1 MFKKS
6 LALLLSLLLAASP
19 IANAAIPTA
28 MQDMSTTAASNTP
41 AGSESPTNADDYLRA
56 IQAILRSTNAKG
68 SDIASA
74 STIDIGAATGEFVDV
89 TGTTTITSLGTV
101 AAGIVRTVRFTGALT
116 LTHNATSLILPGS
129 ANITTANGDV
139 AQFRSLGSGNWKCVG
154 YIKQS
159 GEPVGP
165 YVDTNPLVVGS
176 SDATK
181 KVRVEADGLTT
192 ATTRVITMP
201 DFNVNLGITGESED
215 TSPDSNADYVHTYD
229 ASATGLK
236 KVLLGRAAAPT
247 QGTAQASTSGT
258 AVNFTGIPSWAK
270 RITLSFA
277 GVSLSGSDDI
287 LIRLGDS
294 GGLENTGYLS
304 ASSLAGESSIV
315 SGNYSNSFGI
325 TAGAGAAVW
334 HGSVTFTLIDAAT
347 NTWAAS
353 GTFARSDTPR
363 LLSIAGSKALS
374 ATLDRVGVLP
384 AGSNTFDAGSINIQY
399 E

>member
-74 STIDIGAATGEFVDV
+74 STIDLGAATGEFVDV

-159 GEPVGP
+159 GTPVA
-165 YVDTNPLVVGS
+165 L
-176 SDATK
+176 
-181 KVRVEADGLTT
+181 ADGSVAT
-192 ATTRVITMP
+192 AKLADGAVT
-201 DFNVNLGITGESED
+201 FAKLGTDAITGATED
-215 TSPDSNADYVHTYD
+215 TSPDRAADYALIYD
-229 ASATGLK
+229 ASATALK
-236 KVLLGRAAAPT
+236 KTLLNKIG
-247 QGTAQASTSGT
+247 GSNLGT
-258 AVNFTGIPSWAK
+258 AVSA
-270 RITLSFA
+270 
-277 GVSLSGSDDI
+277 SGSSVDFTSI
-287 LIRLGDS
+287 PAGTKKVTIALASVSTNGTASVVVQIGDS
-294 GGLENTGYLS
+294 GGVETSGYLG
-304 ASSLAGESSIV
+304 AVIDDTVV
-315 SGNYSNSFGI
+315 SNFSGGFSDN
-325 TAGAGAAVW
+325 TANAATVR
-334 HGSVTFTLIDAAT
+334 HAVYILTLVDAAT
-347 NTWAAS
+347 NTWACTFNS
-353 GTFARSDTPR
+353 GFSNTNGGRSG
-363 LLSIAGSKALS
+363 AGTKALS
-374 ATLDRVGVLP
+374 ATLDRVRITTGN
-384 AGSNTFDAGSINIQY
+384 GTDTFDSGTINIIY